1 MIFYKKLAYVFKIM
15 NKNIYFAQWLA
26 VISCLSLSKILNDIY
41 LFYFA
46 ILYILAYHIMLLCVS
61 HYYKI

>member
-1 MIFYKKLAYVFKIM
+1 MTLYKKLAYVFKIM
-15 NKNIYFAQWLA
+15 NKKIYFAQWLA

-46 ILYILAYHIMLLCVS
+46 IVYILLYHIMLLCVS
-61 HYYKI
+61 HYCKI